1 MSWPFIGIWY
11 READIDIKDEKKSG
25 IDTKYPFINYIDADL
40 DKKYLLLDI
49 LNIPGLY
56 EKQKPSEQLMPMWLI
71 SMSTDDEIVFWE
83 TIIFVNL

>member
-49 LNIPGLY
+49 FYL
-56 EKQKPSEQLMPMWLI
+56 K
-71 SMSTDDEIVFWE
+71 STK
-83 TIIFVNL
+83 